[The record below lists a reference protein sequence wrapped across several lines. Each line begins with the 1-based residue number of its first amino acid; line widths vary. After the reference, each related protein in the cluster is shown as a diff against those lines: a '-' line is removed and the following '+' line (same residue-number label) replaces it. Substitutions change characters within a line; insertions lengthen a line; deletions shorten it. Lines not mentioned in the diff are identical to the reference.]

1 MMGLIQRVWLAAL
14 AMAATLTTPKVTPGA
29 SDQSFA
35 DVLCDSWLFAAG
47 RNVSRAA
54 GAAWQ
59 DATIHTWSRRLMAPV
74 AMSSGAHRVRLA
86 AVTGAVAGL
95 TAFALSAM
103 GPLWVA
109 PFTWVLPVAVTLIAC
124 VAFAAAEP
132 LSRAIA
138 ARCS

>member
-1 MMGLIQRVWLAAL
+1 MMGLIQRLWRAAL
-14 AMAATLTTPKVTPGA
+14 AMAAILTTPKVTPGA

-47 RNVSRAA
+47 RDVSQAVR
-54 GAAWQ
+54 AAWQ

-74 AMSSGAHRVRLA
+74 ALSSGAHRVRLA
-86 AVTGAVAGL
+86 AVTGAAAGC
-95 TAFALSAM
+95 TALALGAL
-103 GPLWVA
+103 GPVWAA
-109 PFTWVLPVAVTLIAC
+109 PFTWVLPAAVTLIAC